1 MNKSK
6 RFLVIGG
13 CGFVGGSLVR
23 RLAHDGYSVT
33 CLDNYFTGTT
43 DAHIE
48 GVSYILGNSFDI
60 NKINFNSN
68 FDVVF
73 YLGEYSRVEQSFE
86 DIDTVFAFNFGPAY
100 EVLKFC
106 RSNGAKLIYAGSST
120 KFGDD
125 GGNAYAS
132 PYAWTKKV
140 NTELVQVYSN
150 WFGVNYAITYFYN
163 VYGQGEISNGKYST
177 LIAKF
182 ANLVREGEEALP
194 VVSPG
199 TQVRNFTH
207 VDDIV
212 EGLILVAERGQG
224 DGYGIGA
231 DESFSI
237 LEVAEMFGKSVQM
250 LPERPGNRLS
260 AHLNTQQT
268 RNLGWRPVNN
278 LRDYIQAQL
287 ATK

>member
-1 MNKSK
+1 MIKFK
-6 RFLVIGG
+6 HILVIGG
-13 CGFVGGSLVR
+13 CGFVGGSLVH
-23 RLAHDGYSVT
+23 RLASDGYSVT
-33 CLDNYFTGTT
+33 CLDNYFTGTV
-43 DAHIE
+43 DAHVE
-48 GVSYILGNSFDI
+48 GVQYITGNSSDI
-60 NKINFNSN
+60 NKINFDCN

-106 RSNGAKLIYAGSST
+106 RFHDAKLIYSGSST

-125 GGNAYAS
+125 GSNAGAS

-140 NTELVQVYSN
+140 NTELVEVYSR
-150 WFGVNYAITYFYN
+150 WFGLSYAITYFYN
-163 VYGQGEISNGKYST
+163 VYGKGEISNGKYST

-182 ANLVREGEEALP
+182 TNLVMQGEEVLP

-212 EGLILVAERGQG
+212 DGLILVAESGQG

-237 LEVAEMFGKSVQM
+237 LEVAKMFGKPVQM
-250 LPERPGNRLS
+250 LPERPGNRLK
-260 AHLNTQQT
+260 AELNTQQT
-268 RNLGWRPVNN
+268 KKLGWRPVHK
-278 LRDYIQAQL
+278 LRDYIHAQL
-287 ATK
+287 EAK